1 MNLYEPAP
9 RTIYAVFEVVEGP
22 PAFIDQGHS
31 YYIAHDNLKLRGV
44 VLDDGKAA
52 LLRTRMGD
60 LLHEQAKL
68 RAQSLPGGFVV
79 PVTTDGKWP
88 TTKQC
93 EEAAVALHT
102 KMWADADAAE
112 FTPTP

>member
-31 YYIAHDNLKLRGV
+31 YYIAHDNLKLRGIDLGGRV
-44 VLDDGKAA
+44 A

-60 LLHEQAKL
+60 LLHEQANL

-79 PVTTDGKWP
+79 PVATDGQWP
-88 TTKQC
+88 TTEQC
-93 EEAAVALHT
+93 EEAAVAFHLKT
-102 KMWADADAAE
+102 VADADVAE